1 MSGADFPAAAA
12 IGDNHPM
19 TIRVLLVDDQPLLRT
34 GFRLILE
41 SEPEVSVVGE
51 AADGNDALATAKRLL
66 PDVVLMD
73 IRMPGRDGIDAT
85 RDILAWASGAGQQVR
100 VLVLTTFDLDEYVVE
115 ALRAGASGFLL
126 KDVPPDDLV
135 AAIRVVADGAAIV
148 APTITRRLLD
158 RFADK
163 LPSARTG
170 RPPRLEHLTD
180 REREVLRLLARGM
193 SNAEIARH
201 LVVSETTVKTH
212 VGNVLTK
219 LGLRDRVQ
227 AVVYAYETGVIQP
240 GEADAEA

>member
-1 MSGADFPAAAA
+1 MA
-12 IGDNHPM
+12 
-19 TIRVLLVDDQPLLRT
+19 IRVLLVDDQPLLRT

-41 SEPEVSVVGE
+41 AEEDISVVGE
-51 AADGNDALATAKRLL
+51 ASDGNGAVASTKRLL

-73 IRMPGRDGIDAT
+73 IRMPGKDGIDAT
-85 RDILAWASGAGQQVR
+85 REILGWARGTGQTVR

-126 KDVPPDDLV
+126 KDVPPEEL
-135 AAIRVVADGAAIV
+135 AGAIRVVAEGAAIV
-148 APTITRRLLD
+148 APTVTRRLLD

-163 LPSARTG
+163 LPSTRE
-170 RPPRLEHLTD
+170 RPSTEMDRLTE
-180 REREVLRLLARGM
+180 REREVLRLLARGR
-193 SNAEIARH
+193 SNAEIAAA

-227 AVVYAYETGVIQP
+227 AVVHAYETGVVRP
-240 GEADAEA
+240 GEDDG

>member
-1 MSGADFPAAAA
+1 MPIS
-12 IGDNHPM
+12 
-19 TIRVLLVDDQPLLRT
+19 VLLVDDQPLLRT

-41 SEPEVSVVGE
+41 SEPEISVVGE
-51 AADGNDALATAKRLL
+51 ASDGHEAVASTKRLL

-73 IRMPGRDGIDAT
+73 IRMPGKDGIDAT
-85 RDILAWASGAGQQVR
+85 REILHWSHDTGREIR

-126 KDVPPDDLV
+126 KDVPPDELV
-135 AAIRVVADGAAIV
+135 GAIRVVSDGAAIV

-163 LPSARTG
+163 LPSTREQPT
-170 RPPRLEHLTD
+170 PRLDHLTE
-180 REREVLRLLARGM
+180 REREVLRLLARGL
-193 SNAEIARH
+193 SNAEIARR

-219 LGLRDRVQ
+219 LDLRDRVQ
-227 AVVYAYETGVIQP
+227 AVVHAYETGIIRP
-240 GEADAEA
+240 GEGED

>member
-1 MSGADFPAAAA
+1 MTGPGVTISPT
-12 IGDNHPM
+12 IGNNLHMP
-19 TIRVLLVDDQPLLRT
+19 ISVLLVDDQPLLRT

-41 SEPEVSVVGE
+41 SEPEISIVGE
-51 AADGNDALATAKRLL
+51 ASDGHEAIASTKRLL

-73 IRMPGRDGIDAT
+73 IRMPGKDGIDAT
-85 RDILAWASGAGQQVR
+85 REILRWSHETGREIR

-126 KDVPPDDLV
+126 KDVPPDELV
-135 AAIRVVADGAAIV
+135 GAIRVVFDGAAIV

-163 LPSARTG
+163 LPSTREQPA
-170 RPPRLEHLTD
+170 PRLDHLTE
-180 REREVLRLLARGM
+180 REREVLRLLARGL
-193 SNAEIARH
+193 SNAEIARR

-219 LGLRDRVQ
+219 LDLRDRVQ
-227 AVVYAYETGVIQP
+227 AVVHAYETGIIRP
-240 GEADAEA
+240 GESED